1 MPEEQAKFEGWAI
14 VEVMGHQ
21 KYAVGFVTTE
31 AYVGAVLFRV
41 DVPGLQARPR
51 TLEWNEYISGRSYL
65 AGTIVVEEAVQPFTK
80 LFGAGSIYCI
90 TPCTE
95 EVARKA
101 TEEGTIRK
109 HNLLSVPSLPAAAA
123 AFVDA
128 YEGGDSEL

>member
-21 KYAVGFVTTE
+21 KYAGFVTTE
-31 AYVGAVLFRV
+31 AYG
-41 DVPGLQARPR
+41 
-51 TLEWNEYISGRSYL
+51 
-65 AGTIVVEEAVQPFTK
+65 
-80 LFGAGSIYCI
+80 GAGSIYCI

-109 HNLLSVPSLPAAAA
+109 HNLLSVPPLPAAAA
-123 AFVDA
+123 AFVSACEED
-128 YEGGDSEL
+128 DSEL

>member
-1 MPEEQAKFEGWAI
+1 MPEDQAKFEGWAI

-21 KYAVGFVTTE
+21 KYSGFVTTE
-31 AYVGAVLFRV
+31 AYGGAVLFRV
-41 DVPGLQARPR
+41 DVPGLPAHPR
-51 TLEWNEYISGRSYL
+51 TLEWSEYINGKTLL
-65 AGTIVVEEAVQPFTK
+65 AGTVVVEEAVQPFTK